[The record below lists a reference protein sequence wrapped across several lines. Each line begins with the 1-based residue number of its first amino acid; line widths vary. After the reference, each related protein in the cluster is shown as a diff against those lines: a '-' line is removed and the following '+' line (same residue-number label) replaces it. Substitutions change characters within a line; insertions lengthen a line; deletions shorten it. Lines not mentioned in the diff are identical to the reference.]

1 MEAPTFPF
9 SSCQISFAKC
19 SLVIDFSFC
28 CFHYICWQLRK
39 NGDCLFSLTEI
50 PVQTSINRVCFQ
62 KCHISKIAF
71 PDEKI
76 FKFFVL
82 WLDPFSLWKMPSLLP
97 SLLSSGWMRKV
108 PIILMFTWAFGAKE
122 KPAISSVHMKDVQ
135 LHFADDWGSWSFL
148 CVFYLSFGE
157 LNWGKVLEII
167 PNPNDLSWLHFQSH
181 HQFMIP
187 CCWRDFSSIE
197 LSANVSENV
206 YKLT

>member
-108 PIILMFTWAFGAKE
+108 PIILMFTWVFGAKE
-122 KPAISSVHMKDVQ
+122 KPAISSVHMEAPFRWWLGK
-135 LHFADDWGSWSFL
+135 LKFSLCFL
-148 CVFYLSFGE
+148 FIFWWAE
-157 LNWGKVLEII
+157 LRK
-167 PNPNDLSWLHFQSH
+167 
-181 HQFMIP
+181 
-187 CCWRDFSSIE
+187 SSGNYTE
-197 LSANVSENV
+197 S
-206 YKLT
+206 